1 MFRFVFGGDNSGVDV
16 EDAKRP
22 CCRAQDARLLK
33 SYLLLQVRIDLGT
46 TSGDRIDLGAI
57 RHQVREEEKYDS

>member
-16 EDAKRP
+16 EDAKRS
-22 CCRAQDARLLK
+22 CCRAQDTRLLK

-46 TSGDRIDLGAI
+46 TSGGRIDLGATQP
-57 RHQVREEEKYDS
+57 QVRKEEKYSG